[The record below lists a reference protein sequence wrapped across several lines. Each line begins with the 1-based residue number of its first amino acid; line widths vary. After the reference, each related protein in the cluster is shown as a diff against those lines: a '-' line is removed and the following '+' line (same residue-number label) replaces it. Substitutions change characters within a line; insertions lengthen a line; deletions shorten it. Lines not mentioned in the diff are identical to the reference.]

1 MNKKSLLKTALVSA
15 TILSGA
21 GLFANATQA
30 QAATPAVHAEQVRG
44 VLQVVDHENKGE
56 VHLYDREGHVMKQTV
71 KNGKKYKVW
80 EKAYINDELMYRIG
94 TDKQWIPAKYT
105 DWKDAKLGQ
114 NVAVASKA
122 NNAAYNR
129 ENYVG
134 VATINYQ
141 GSGNVRLVNSQGN
154 YTSQYLP
161 KNSTWKVWEKADI
174 NHEPM
179 YRVGNQSQWV
189 PAKYVSVSQTNTK
202 NLQNNEVHHAS
213 VVGNTANKSS
223 DTIRHAST
231 SRPVNNSTHTN
242 KELHQGNVTGNKSSN
257 STNNTAHNTTPVK
270 PVTPAKPVTPSKP
283 VTPTKPVDT
292 KPVIPAKPVTPS
304 KPVTPTKPAQPAK
317 PVTPS
322 KPVTPAK
329 PVNTKPAQPVTPTK
343 PVGPAT
349 PAKPVEPTTP
359 SKPITPTTPAKPT
372 EPSKPV
378 QPAQPTKPA
387 ESTKPATP
395 NKPVQPAKPVTP
407 TQPAK
412 PVQPATPTDNNQGQR
427 LTNSQYEQIF
437 WDNYMAPAGY
447 QKGNITIPDSQVKT
461 GDIPDGTLDATDWN
475 CYAAHMNL
483 YNGNYVNT
491 SSSKSEFLQDAS
503 KLGNKYNWNNMADS
517 NNTKYTKASIRVT
530 QPATNNVQI
539 DAVWYN

>member
-44 VLQVVDHENKGE
+44 VLQVVDHENHGE
-56 VHLYDREGHVMKQTV
+56 VHLYDRDGHVMKQTV

-122 NNAAYNR
+122 TNTAYNR

-134 VATINYQ
+134 TATINYQ

-154 YTSQYLP
+154 HTSQYLP

-189 PAKYVSVSQTNTK
+189 PAEYVSVSQTGAK
-202 NLQNNEVHHAS
+202 SLQNTEVHHVS
-213 VVGNTANKSS
+213 VLGNNTSKPANDTA
-223 DTIRHAST
+223 HEST
-231 SRPVNNSTHTN
+231 QRPVNNSTHTSAG
-242 KELHQGNVTGNKSSN
+242 LSQGNVTENKSSN
-257 STNNTAHNTTPVK
+257 STNNTAPVK
-270 PVTPAKPVTPSKP
+270 SVTPAKPATPN
-283 VTPTKPVDT
+283 
-292 KPVIPAKPVTPS
+292 
-304 KPVTPTKPAQPAK
+304 KPAQPAK

-322 KPVTPAK
+322 KPITP
-329 PVNTKPAQPVTPTK
+329 TKPADTKPVQPVTPSKPVIPSKPVTPTK
-343 PVGPAT
+343 PVEPVT
-349 PAKPVEPTTP
+349 PTKPVEPSKPTTP
-359 SKPITPTTPAKPT
+359 SKPAQPTTPSKPVTPTTPTTPVKPT

-378 QPAQPTKPA
+378 QPTQPTKPA
-387 ESTKPATP
+387 
-395 NKPVQPAKPVTP
+395 QPT
-407 TQPAK
+407 TS
-412 PVQPATPTDNNQGQR
+412 TDNNKQA
-427 LTNSQYEQIF
+427 LTTNQMEQIF
-437 WDNYMAPAGY
+437 WNRYMAPAGY
-447 QKGNITIPDSQVKT
+447 QKGNIPITNDIMKNGSASD
-461 GDIPDGTLDATDWN
+461 DIPWSVGDVHTAYMTLHN
-475 CYAAHMNL
+475 YH
-483 YNGNYVNT
+483 YVNT
-491 SSSKSEFLQDAS
+491 DASKNEFLQDTKETADQY
-503 KLGNKYNWNNMADS
+503 GWNNMTSDGQ
-517 NNTKYTKASIRVT
+517 KYQKASIRVT
-530 QPATNNVQI
+530 QSSPDDI
-539 DAVWYN
+539 RMDALWYN

>member
-1 MNKKSLLKTALVSA
+1 MNKKSLMKTALISA

-21 GLFANATQA
+21 GLFANSAQA

-44 VLQVVDHENKGE
+44 VLQVVDHENQGE
-56 VHLYDREGHVMKQTV
+56 VHLYDRDGHVMKQTV

-122 NNAAYNR
+122 TNSAYNR

-134 VATINYQ
+134 TATINYQ
-141 GSGNVRLVNSQGN
+141 GAGNVRLVNSQGD

-189 PAKYVSVSQTNTK
+189 PAKYVSVNQNNTK
-202 NLQNNEVHHAS
+202 SSQSNEVHHVS
-213 VVGNTANKSS
+213 VVGNTANKPS

-231 SRPVNNSTHTN
+231 TRPVNNSTHTSAG
-242 KELHQGNVTGNKSSN
+242 LPQGNTNENKSSN
-257 STNNTAHNTTPVK
+257 TTTV
-270 PVTPAKPVTPSKP
+270 
-283 VTPTKPVDT
+283 
-292 KPVIPAKPVTPS
+292 
-304 KPVTPTKPAQPAK
+304 KPVTPTKPAE
-317 PVTPS
+317 T

-329 PVNTKPAQPVTPTK
+329 PVNTKPAQSVTPTK
-343 PVGPAT
+343 PIEPATPAT

-359 SKPITPTTPAKPT
+359 SKPVTPATPTTPVKPV

-378 QPAQPTKPA
+378 QPVQPTKPV
-387 ESTKPATP
+387 EPTKPATP

-412 PVQPATPTDNNQGQR
+412 PVQPANPTDNSKQA
-427 LTNSQYEQIF
+427 LTTSQMEQIF
-437 WDNYMAPAGY
+437 WDRYMAPAGY
-447 QKGNITIPDSQVKT
+447 QKGNIPITNDIMKNGSASD
-461 GDIPDGTLDATDWN
+461 DIPWSVGDAHTAYMTLHN
-475 CYAAHMNL
+475 YH
-483 YNGNYVNT
+483 YVNT
-491 SSSKSEFLQDAS
+491 NASKNEFLQDTKETADQYGWNDMTNS
-503 KLGNKYNWNNMADS
+503 DGQKYQ
-517 NNTKYTKASIRVT
+517 KASIRVT
-530 QPATNNVQI
+530 QSSPNDI
-539 DAVWYN
+539 RMDALWYN

>member
-21 GLFANATQA
+21 GLFANTTQA

-44 VLQVVDHENKGE
+44 VLKVVDHENHGE

-94 TDKQWIPAKYT
+94 TDKQWIPAKYI

-122 NNAAYNR
+122 TNAAYNR

-174 NHEPM
+174 NHESM

-189 PAKYVSVSQTNTK
+189 PAKYLSVSQTNTK
-202 NLQNNEVHHAS
+202 SSQNNEVHHVS
-213 VVGNTANKSS
+213 VLGNNTNKSS
-223 DTIRHAST
+223 DTIHNESAQK
-231 SRPVNNSTHTN
+231 PVNNSAHTS
-242 KELHQGNVTGNKSSN
+242 KGVLQGNVNGGTNGN
-257 STNNTAHNTTPVK
+257 STGNTAHSVVPAK
-270 PVTPAKPVTPSKP
+270 PVTPTAPTKPAETKPAKPVTPSKP
-283 VTPTKPVDT
+283 VTPTKPIDT
-292 KPVIPAKPVTPS
+292 KPVEPATPTKPVTPS
-304 KPVTPTKPAQPAK
+304 KPVDTKPAEPTTPTKPVEPSK
-317 PVTPS
+317 PTNPNKPVEPVTPS
-322 KPVTPAK
+322 KPA
-329 PVNTKPAQPVTPTK
+329 TPT
-343 PVGPAT
+343 
-349 PAKPVEPTTP
+349 
-359 SKPITPTTPAKPT
+359 TPTTPAKPT

-378 QPAQPTKPA
+378 QPTQPTKP
-387 ESTKPATP
+387 
-395 NKPVQPAKPVTP
+395 VQPT
-407 TQPAK
+407 
-412 PVQPATPTDNNQGQR
+412 TPTDNNQGQR

-437 WDNYMAPAGY
+437 WDNYMAPAGW
-447 QKGNITIPDSQVKT
+447 QKGNIPVTNDIMKNGAASD
-461 GDIPDGTLDATDWN
+461 DIPWSLGRVDTA
-475 CYAAHMNL
+475 YMQL

-491 SSSKSEFLQDAS
+491 PQSKAEFVQDAT
-503 KLGNKYNWNNMADS
+503 KLGNEYSWNDTS
-517 NNTKYTKASIRVT
+517 EYHKASIRAT
-530 QPATNNVQI
+530 QPDNNSVRI
-539 DAVWYN
+539 DVLRYN

>member
-1 MNKKSLLKTALVSA
+1 MNKKSLMKTALVSA

-21 GLFANATQA
+21 GLFANSAQA

-44 VLQVVDHENKGE
+44 VLKVVDHENQGE

-122 NNAAYNR
+122 TNSAYNR

-134 VATINYQ
+134 TATINYQ
-141 GSGNVRLVNSQGN
+141 GAGNVRLVNSQGN

-189 PAKYVSVSQTNTK
+189 PAKYVSVSQTNAK
-202 NLQNNEVHHAS
+202 SSQPNEVHHAS

-223 DTIRHAST
+223 DTIHHAST
-231 SRPVNNSTHTN
+231 SRPVNN
-242 KELHQGNVTGNKSSN
+242 
-257 STNNTAHNTTPVK
+257 AHNTTPAKPVNPSK
-270 PVTPAKPVTPSKP
+270 PVTPSKSVTPTKPAETKPAQPVTPSKP
-283 VTPTKPVDT
+283 VTPTKPT
-292 KPVIPAKPVTPS
+292 
-304 KPVTPTKPAQPAK
+304 
-317 PVTPS
+317 
-322 KPVTPAK
+322 
-329 PVNTKPAQPVTPTK
+329 
-343 PVGPAT
+343 
-349 PAKPVEPTTP
+349 
-359 SKPITPTTPAKPT
+359 
-372 EPSKPV
+372 
-378 QPAQPTKPA
+378 
-387 ESTKPATP
+387 
-395 NKPVQPAKPVTP
+395 
-407 TQPAK
+407 
-412 PVQPATPTDNNQGQR
+412 TPTDNNQGQR

-461 GDIPDGTLDATDWN
+461 GDIPDSTLDATDWN

-503 KLGNKYNWNNMADS
+503 KLGNNYNWNNMTDS
-517 NNTKYTKASIRVT
+517 NSTKYTKASIRVT

>member
-44 VLQVVDHENKGE
+44 VLKVVDHENKGE

-80 EKAYINDELMYRIG
+80 EKAYINNELMYRIG

-122 NNAAYNR
+122 TNAAYNR

-141 GSGNVRLVNSQGN
+141 GSGNVRLVNSRGN

-161 KNSTWKVWEKADI
+161 KNSNWKVWEKADI
-174 NHEPM
+174 NHESM

-202 NLQNNEVHHAS
+202 SSQNNEVHHVS
-213 VVGNTANKSS
+213 VLGNNTSKPTN
-223 DTIRHAST
+223 DTTHEST
-231 SRPVNNSTHTN
+231 QRPVNNSTHTSAG
-242 KELHQGNVTGNKSSN
+242 LSQGNVTENKSSN
-257 STNNTAHNTTPVK
+257 STNNTAPVK
-270 PVTPAKPVTPSKP
+270 PVTPA
-283 VTPTKPVDT
+283 
-292 KPVIPAKPVTPS
+292 
-304 KPVTPTKPAQPAK
+304 KPAQPAK

-322 KPVTPAK
+322 KPITPSK
-329 PVNTKPAQPVTPTK
+329 PVEPVTPTK
-343 PVGPAT
+343 PVEPS
-349 PAKPVEPTTP
+349 KPTTP
-359 SKPITPTTPAKPT
+359 SKPAQPTTPNKPVTPTTPTTPAKPT

-378 QPAQPTKPA
+378 QPTQPTKPI
-387 ESTKPATP
+387 
-395 NKPVQPAKPVTP
+395 QPT
-407 TQPAK
+407 
-412 PVQPATPTDNNQGQR
+412 TPTDNSKQV
-427 LTNSQYEQIF
+427 LTTSQMDQVF
-437 WDNYMAPAGY
+437 WNGYMAPNGY
-447 QKGNITIPDSQVKT
+447 QRGTMTREEYDNYT
-461 GDIPDGTLDATDWN
+461 GSSTSSYMTLHN
-475 CYAAHMNL
+475 YH
-483 YNGNYVNT
+483 YVNT
-491 SSSKSEFLQDAS
+491 DASKKEFLQDTKETADQYEWNDRHDAD
-503 KLGNKYNWNNMADS
+503 GNKFQ
-517 NNTKYTKASIRVT
+517 KASLQVT
-530 QPATNNVQI
+530 QTSPDDIRI
-539 DAVWYN
+539 DAIWYN

>member
-44 VLQVVDHENKGE
+44 VLKVVDHENKGE

-122 NNAAYNR
+122 TNAAYNR

-141 GSGNVRLVNSQGN
+141 GSGNVRLVNSRGN

-161 KNSTWKVWEKADI
+161 KNSNWKVWEKADI

-202 NLQNNEVHHAS
+202 SSQNNEVHHVS
-213 VVGNTANKSS
+213 VLGNNTSKSTN
-223 DTIRHAST
+223 DTTHEST
-231 SRPVNNSTHTN
+231 QRPVNNSTHTSAG
-242 KELHQGNVTGNKSSN
+242 LSQGNANENKSG
-257 STNNTAHNTTPVK
+257 NTTI
-270 PVTPAKPVTPSKP
+270 A
-283 VTPTKPVDT
+283 
-292 KPVIPAKPVTPS
+292 

-343 PVGPAT
+343 PVEPAT

-359 SKPITPTTPAKPT
+359 SKPVTPTTPTTPAKPT
-372 EPSKPV
+372 EPNKPV

-387 ESTKPATP
+387 EPTKPATP

-412 PVQPATPTDNNQGQR
+412 PVQPATPTDNSKQALTTNQM
-427 LTNSQYEQIF
+427 EQIF
-437 WDNYMAPAGY
+437 WDKYMAPAGY
-447 QKGNITIPDSQVKT
+447 QKGNIPITNDIMKNGSASD
-461 GDIPDGTLDATDWN
+461 DIPWSVGDAHTAYMTLHN
-475 CYAAHMNL
+475 YH
-483 YNGNYVNT
+483 YVNT
-491 SSSKSEFLQDAS
+491 NASKNEFLQDTKETADQYGWNDMTNS
-503 KLGNKYNWNNMADS
+503 DGQKYQ
-517 NNTKYTKASIRVT
+517 KASIRVT
-530 QPATNNVQI
+530 QSSPNDI
-539 DAVWYN
+539 RMDALWYN

>member
-1 MNKKSLLKTALVSA
+1 MNKKSLMKTALVSA

-21 GLFANATQA
+21 GLFANSAQA

-44 VLQVVDHENKGE
+44 VLKVVDHENQGE

-114 NVAVASKA
+114 NVAVASKVT
-122 NNAAYNR
+122 NSAYNR

-134 VATINYQ
+134 TATINYQ
-141 GSGNVRLVNSQGN
+141 GAGNVRLVNSQGN

-202 NLQNNEVHHAS
+202 SSQNNDVHHVS
-213 VVGNTANKSS
+213 VLGSNTNKSS
-223 DTIRHAST
+223 DTVHNESAQ
-231 SRPVNNSTHTN
+231 RPVNNSAHTS
-242 KELHQGNVTGNKSSN
+242 KGVLQGNVNGSTNGN
-257 STNNTAHNTTPVK
+257 STSNTAHNTVPTK
-270 PVTPAKPVTPSKP
+270 PVTP

-292 KPVIPAKPVTPS
+292 KPVEPTTPTKPVEPSKPTTPS
-304 KPVTPTKPAQPAK
+304 KPAE
-317 PVTPS
+317 
-322 KPVTPAK
+322 PVTPAK
-329 PVNTKPAQPVTPTK
+329 PVEPS
-343 PVGPAT
+343 
-349 PAKPVEPTTP
+349 KPVEPTTP
-359 SKPITPTTPAKPT
+359 TKPVAPTTPTTPAKPT

-378 QPAQPTKPA
+378 QPTQPTKP
-387 ESTKPATP
+387 
-395 NKPVQPAKPVTP
+395 VQPT
-407 TQPAK
+407 
-412 PVQPATPTDNNQGQR
+412 TPTDNNQGQR

-437 WDNYMAPAGY
+437 WDNYMTPAGW
-447 QKGNITIPDSQVKT
+447 QKGNIPITNDIMKNGAASD
-461 GDIPDGTLDATDWN
+461 DIPWSLGRVDTA
-475 CYAAHMNL
+475 YMQL

-491 SSSKSEFLQDAS
+491 PQSKAEFVQDAT
-503 KLGNKYNWNNMADS
+503 KLGNEYSWNDTS
-517 NNTKYTKASIRVT
+517 EYHKASIRAT
-530 QPATNNVQI
+530 QPDNNSVRI
-539 DAVWYN
+539 DVLRYN

>member
-15 TILSGA
+15 AILSGA
-21 GLFANATQA
+21 GLFANTTQA
-30 QAATPAVHAEQVRG
+30 QAATPATHAEQVRG
-44 VLQVVDHENKGE
+44 VLKVVDHENQGE
-56 VHLYDREGHVMKQTV
+56 VHLFDRDGHVMKQTV

-122 NNAAYNR
+122 TNAAYNR

-141 GSGNVRLVNSQGN
+141 GSGNVRLVNSRGN

-161 KNSTWKVWEKADI
+161 KNSNWKVWEKADI

-202 NLQNNEVHHAS
+202 SSQNNDVHHVS
-213 VVGNTANKSS
+213 VLGSNTNKSS
-223 DTIRHAST
+223 DTVHNESAQ
-231 SRPVNNSTHTN
+231 RPVNNSAHTS
-242 KELHQGNVTGNKSSN
+242 KGVLQGNVNGSTNGN
-257 STNNTAHNTTPVK
+257 STSNTAHNTVPTK
-270 PVTPAKPVTPSKP
+270 PVTP

-292 KPVIPAKPVTPS
+292 KPAE
-304 KPVTPTKPAQPAK
+304 PT
-317 PVTPS
+317 
-322 KPVTPAK
+322 
-329 PVNTKPAQPVTPTK
+329 TPTK
-343 PVGPAT
+343 PVEPSKPTT
-349 PAKPVEPTTP
+349 PVKPVEPTTP
-359 SKPITPTTPAKPT
+359 SKPVTPTTPTTPAKPT

-378 QPAQPTKPA
+378 QPTQPTKP
-387 ESTKPATP
+387 
-395 NKPVQPAKPVTP
+395 VQPT
-407 TQPAK
+407 
-412 PVQPATPTDNNQGQR
+412 TPTDNNQGQR

-437 WDNYMAPAGY
+437 WDNYMEPAGW
-447 QKGNITIPDSQVKT
+447 QK
-461 GDIPDGTLDATDWN
+461 GDIPITDYQVENGVPDYDTLDKAGKCDGA
-475 CYAAHMNL
+475 YMQL

-491 SSSKSEFLQDAS
+491 PQSKAEFVQDAT
-503 KLGNKYNWNNMADS
+503 KLGNEYSWNDTS
-517 NNTKYTKASIRVT
+517 EYHKASIRAT
-530 QPATNNVQI
+530 QPDNNSVRI
-539 DAVWYN
+539 DVLRYN

>member
-1 MNKKSLLKTALVSA
+1 MNKRSLMKTALISA

-21 GLFANATQA
+21 GLFANSAQA

-44 VLQVVDHENKGE
+44 VLKVVDHENQGE
-56 VHLYDREGHVMKQTV
+56 VHLYDRDGHVMKQTV

-122 NNAAYNR
+122 TNSAYNR

-134 VATINYQ
+134 TATINYQ
-141 GSGNVRLVNSQGN
+141 GAGNVRLVNSQGN

-189 PAKYVSVSQTNTK
+189 PAKYVSVSQPNTK

-223 DTIRHAST
+223 DTIRHASAL
-231 SRPVNNSTHTN
+231 RPVNN
-242 KELHQGNVTGNKSSN
+242 
-257 STNNTAHNTTPVK
+257 AHNT
-270 PVTPAKPVTPSKP
+270 TPAKPVTPSKP
-283 VTPTKPVDT
+283 VTPTKPAET
-292 KPVIPAKPVTPS
+292 KPAQPVTPS
-304 KPVTPTKPAQPAK
+304 KPVTP
-317 PVTPS
+317 
-322 KPVTPAK
+322 
-329 PVNTKPAQPVTPTK
+329 
-343 PVGPAT
+343 
-349 PAKPVEPTTP
+349 
-359 SKPITPTTPAKPT
+359 
-372 EPSKPV
+372 
-378 QPAQPTKPA
+378 
-387 ESTKPATP
+387 TKPATP

-407 TQPAK
+407 SKPVTPAK
-412 PVQPATPTDNNQGQR
+412 PATSTDNNQDQR
-427 LTNSQYEQIF
+427 LTNNQYEQIF
-437 WDNYMAPAGY
+437 WDKYMAPAGY

-461 GDIPDGTLDATDWN
+461 GDIPDSTLDATNWD

-491 SSSKSEFLQDAS
+491 PSSKSEFLQDAS
-503 KLGNKYNWNNMADS
+503 KLGNNYSWNNMTDS

>member
-21 GLFANATQA
+21 GLFANSAQA

-44 VLQVVDHENKGE
+44 VLQVVDHENQGE
-56 VHLYDREGHVMKQTV
+56 VHLYDRDGYVMKQTV

-122 NNAAYNR
+122 TNAAYNR

-134 VATINYQ
+134 TATIKYQ
-141 GSGNVRLVNSQGN
+141 GAGNVRLVNSQGN

-189 PAKYVSVSQTNTK
+189 PAKYVSVSQTSTK
-202 NLQNNEVHHAS
+202 SSQPNEVHHAS
-213 VVGNTANKSS
+213 VVGNTTNKSS

-231 SRPVNNSTHTN
+231 TRPVNNSTHTSAG
-242 KELHQGNVTGNKSSN
+242 LPQGNTNENKSSN
-257 STNNTAHNTTPVK
+257 TTTV
-270 PVTPAKPVTPSKP
+270 
-283 VTPTKPVDT
+283 
-292 KPVIPAKPVTPS
+292 
-304 KPVTPTKPAQPAK
+304 KPVTPTKPAETK

-329 PVNTKPAQPVTPTK
+329 PVNTKPAEPTTPTK
-343 PVGPAT
+343 PVEPSKPAT
-349 PAKPVEPTTP
+349 SAKPVEPTTP
-359 SKPITPTTPAKPT
+359 SKPVTPTAPTTPAKPV

-378 QPAQPTKPA
+378 QPAQPTKPV
-387 ESTKPATP
+387 EPTKPATP
-395 NKPVQPAKPVTP
+395 NKPAQPAKPVTP

-412 PVQPATPTDNNQGQR
+412 PVQPANPTDSNQGQR

-437 WDNYMAPAGY
+437 WDNYMAPAGW
-447 QKGNITIPDSQVKT
+447 QKGNVPITNDIMKNGAASD
-461 GDIPDGTLDATDWN
+461 DIPWSLGHVDTA
-475 CYAAHMNL
+475 YMQL

-491 SSSKSEFLQDAS
+491 PQSKAEFVQDAS
-503 KLGNKYNWNNMADS
+503 KLGNEYSWNDTS
-517 NNTKYTKASIRVT
+517 EYHKATIRAT
-530 QPATNNVQI
+530 QPDNNSVRI
-539 DAVWYN
+539 DVLRYN

>member
-1 MNKKSLLKTALVSA
+1 MNKKSLMKTALVSA
-15 TILSGA
+15 AVLSGA
-21 GLFANATQA
+21 GLFANSAQV
-30 QAATPAVHAEQVRG
+30 QAATPATHAEQVRG
-44 VLQVVDHENKGE
+44 VLQVVDHENQGE
-56 VHLYDREGHVMKQTV
+56 VHLYDRDGHVMKQTV

-122 NNAAYNR
+122 TNAAYNR

-189 PAKYVSVSQTNTK
+189 PAKYVSVSSNNTQS
-202 NLQNNEVHHAS
+202 LQNTDVHHVS
-213 VVGNTANKSS
+213 VLGNNINKSS
-223 DTIRHAST
+223 DNIHNESAQ
-231 SRPVNNSTHTN
+231 RPVNNSAHTN
-242 KELHQGNVTGNKSSN
+242 KGVLQGNVNGSAKGN
-257 STNNTAHNTTPVK
+257 STSNTTHNT
-270 PVTPAKPVTPSKP
+270 VT
-283 VTPTKPVDT
+283 
-292 KPVIPAKPVTPS
+292 AKPVTPS
-304 KPVTPTKPAQPAK
+304 KPVTPTKPAETKPAK

-322 KPVTPAK
+322 KPVDTK
-329 PVNTKPAQPVTPTK
+329 PVEPTAPTKPVEPSKPTTPSKPVEPVTPTK
-343 PVGPAT
+343 PVEPS
-349 PAKPVEPTTP
+349 KPTTP
-359 SKPITPTTPAKPT
+359 SKPAEPVTPSKPVTPTTPTTPAKPT

-378 QPAQPTKPA
+378 QPTQPTKP
-387 ESTKPATP
+387 
-395 NKPVQPAKPVTP
+395 VQPTTP
-407 TQPAK
+407 A
-412 PVQPATPTDNNQGQR
+412 DNNQGQR

-461 GDIPDGTLDATDWN
+461 GDIPDSTLDATDWN

-503 KLGNKYNWNNMADS
+503 KLGNKYNWNNMTDS

>member
-1 MNKKSLLKTALVSA
+1 MNKKSLFKTALVSA

-21 GLFANATQA
+21 GLFANSAQA
-30 QAATPAVHAEQVRG
+30 QAATSATHAEQVRG
-44 VLQVVDHENKGE
+44 VLQVVDHENQGE
-56 VHLYDREGHVMKQTV
+56 VHLYDRDGHVMKQTV

-122 NNAAYNR
+122 TNSAYNR

-134 VATINYQ
+134 TATINYQ
-141 GSGNVRLVNSQGN
+141 GAGNVRLVNSQGN

-189 PAKYVSVSQTNTK
+189 PAKYVSVSQTNAK
-202 NLQNNEVHHAS
+202 SLQNNEVHHAS
-213 VVGNTANKSS
+213 VVGNTTNKSS

-231 SRPVNNSTHTN
+231 SRPVNNSTHTSAG
-242 KELHQGNVTGNKSSN
+242 LPQGNTTGNKSG
-257 STNNTAHNTTPVK
+257 NTT
-270 PVTPAKPVTPSKP
+270 TA
-283 VTPTKPVDT
+283 
-292 KPVIPAKPVTPS
+292 
-304 KPVTPTKPAQPAK
+304 KPVTPTKPAETK

-329 PVNTKPAQPVTPTK
+329 PVNTKPAQPVTLTK
-343 PVGPAT
+343 PVEPAKPAT

-359 SKPITPTTPAKPT
+359 SKPITPTTPTTPAKPT

-378 QPAQPTKPA
+378 QPVQPTKPA
-387 ESTKPATP
+387 EPTKPATP
-395 NKPVQPAKPVTP
+395 DKPVQPAKPVQP
-407 TQPAK
+407 T
-412 PVQPATPTDNNQGQR
+412 TPTDNSKQALTTNQM
-427 LTNSQYEQIF
+427 EQIF
-437 WDNYMAPAGY
+437 WDRYMAPNGY
-447 QKGNITIPDSQVKT
+447 QKGNIPVSDYQVKT
-461 GDIPDGTLDATDWN
+461 GDCDDSVNNETNWDNHTAYMTLHN
-475 CYAAHMNL
+475 YH
-483 YNGNYVNT
+483 YVNT
-491 SSSKSEFLQDAS
+491 DESKQEFLNDTTKIANNYS
-503 KLGNKYNWNNMADS
+503 WNNMEPG
-517 NNTKYTKASIRVT
+517 NKHQKASIRVT
-530 QPATNNVQI
+530 QSSPNDI
-539 DAVWYN
+539 RMDALWYN

>member
-1 MNKKSLLKTALVSA
+1 MNKKSLFKTALVSA

-21 GLFANATQA
+21 GLFANSAQA
-30 QAATPAVHAEQVRG
+30 QAATSATHAEQVRG
-44 VLQVVDHENKGE
+44 VLQVVDHENQGE
-56 VHLYDREGHVMKQTV
+56 VHLYDRDGHVMKQTV

-122 NNAAYNR
+122 TNAAYNR

-134 VATINYQ
+134 TATINYQ
-141 GSGNVRLVNSQGN
+141 GAGNVRLVNSQGN

-189 PAKYVSVSQTNTK
+189 PAKYVSVSQTNAK
-202 NLQNNEVHHAS
+202 SLQNNEVHHAS

-223 DTIRHAST
+223 DTIRNAST
-231 SRPVNNSTHTN
+231 SRPVNSSTHTRAG
-242 KELHQGNVTGNKSSN
+242 LPQGNATGNKSSN
-257 STNNTAHNTTPVK
+257 STNNAAHNTTAVKPATPAK
-270 PVTPAKPVTPSKP
+270 PVTPFKPVTPAKPVDTKPAESAKPVTPSKP
-283 VTPTKPVDT
+283 VTPTKPVET
-292 KPVIPAKPVTPS
+292 KPAQPVTPS
-304 KPVTPTKPAQPAK
+304 KPVTP
-317 PVTPS
+317 
-322 KPVTPAK
+322 
-329 PVNTKPAQPVTPTK
+329 
-343 PVGPAT
+343 
-349 PAKPVEPTTP
+349 
-359 SKPITPTTPAKPT
+359 
-372 EPSKPV
+372 
-378 QPAQPTKPA
+378 
-387 ESTKPATP
+387 TKPATP

-407 TQPAK
+407 SKPVTPAK
-412 PVQPATPTDNNQGQR
+412 PATSTDNNQDQR
-427 LTNSQYEQIF
+427 LTNNQYEQIF
-437 WDNYMAPAGY
+437 WDKYMAPAGY

-461 GDIPDGTLDATDWN
+461 GDIPDSTLDATNWD

-491 SSSKSEFLQDAS
+491 PSSKSEFLQDAS
-503 KLGNKYNWNNMADS
+503 KVGNNYSWNNMTDS

>member
-1 MNKKSLLKTALVSA
+1 MNKKSLMKTALVSA

-21 GLFANATQA
+21 GLFANSAQA
-30 QAATPAVHAEQVRG
+30 QAATPATRAEQVRG
-44 VLQVVDHENKGE
+44 VLQVVDHENQGE
-56 VHLYDREGHVMKQTV
+56 VHLFDRDGHVMKQTV

-122 NNAAYNR
+122 TNAAYNR

-189 PAKYVSVSQTNTK
+189 PAKYVSVSSHNNK
-202 NLQNNEVHHAS
+202 SLQNNEVHHVS
-213 VVGNTANKSS
+213 VLGNNINKSS
-223 DTIRHAST
+223 DTIHNESAQ
-231 SRPVNNSTHTN
+231 RPV
-242 KELHQGNVTGNKSSN
+242 
-257 STNNTAHNTTPVK
+257 TT
-270 PVTPAKPVTPSKP
+270 
-283 VTPTKPVDT
+283 
-292 KPVIPAKPVTPS
+292 KPVTPS
-304 KPVTPTKPAQPAK
+304 KPVTPTKPAETKPAK
-317 PVTPS
+317 SVTPSKPVTPTKPAETKPAKPVIPSKPVTPSKPADTKPVEPTTPTKPVEPSKPTTSSKPAEPVTPS
-322 KPVTPAK
+322 KPVTP
-329 PVNTKPAQPVTPTK
+329 T
-343 PVGPAT
+343 
-349 PAKPVEPTTP
+349 
-359 SKPITPTTPAKPT
+359 TPTTPAKPT
-372 EPSKPV
+372 EPTEPSKPV
-378 QPAQPTKPA
+378 QPTQPTKP
-387 ESTKPATP
+387 
-395 NKPVQPAKPVTP
+395 VQPT
-407 TQPAK
+407 
-412 PVQPATPTDNNQGQR
+412 TPTDNNQGQR

-461 GDIPDGTLDATDWN
+461 GDIPDSTLDATDWN

-503 KLGNKYNWNNMADS
+503 KLGNEYNWNNMTDS

-530 QPATNNVQI
+530 QPANNNVQI

>member
-15 TILSGA
+15 AILSGA
-21 GLFANATQA
+21 GLFANSAQA

-44 VLQVVDHENKGE
+44 VLQVVDHENQGE

-122 NNAAYNR
+122 TNSAYNR

-134 VATINYQ
+134 TATINYQ
-141 GSGNVRLVNSQGN
+141 GAGNVRLVNSQGN

-189 PAKYVSVSQTNTK
+189 RAKYVSVSQNNTK
-202 NLQNNEVHHAS
+202 SSQNNEVHHAS

-223 DTIRHAST
+223 DTIHNESAQ
-231 SRPVNNSTHTN
+231 RPVNNSAHTS
-242 KELHQGNVTGNKSSN
+242 KGVLQGNVNGSANGN
-257 STNNTAHNTTPVK
+257 STGNTTPNTV
-270 PVTPAKPVTPSKP
+270 
-283 VTPTKPVDT
+283 PTKPVT
-292 KPVIPAKPVTPS
+292 
-304 KPVTPTKPAQPAK
+304 PVTPTKPAETKPAK

-343 PVGPAT
+343 PVKPSKPTT
-349 PAKPVEPTTP
+349 PTKPVEPTTP
-359 SKPITPTTPAKPT
+359 SKPVTPTTPTTPAKPT

-378 QPAQPTKPA
+378 QPTQPTKPV
-387 ESTKPATP
+387 EPTKPATP
-395 NKPVQPAKPVTP
+395 NKPA
-407 TQPAK
+407 QPAK
-412 PVQPATPTDNNQGQR
+412 PVQPTTPTDNSKQA
-427 LTNSQYEQIF
+427 LTTSQMEQIF
-437 WDNYMAPAGY
+437 WDRYMAPNGY
-447 QKGNITIPDSQVKT
+447 QKGNIPVSDYQVKN
-461 GDIPDGTLDATDWN
+461 GEPDDSTLESINYQGQWSYMTLHN
-475 CYAAHMNL
+475 YH
-483 YNGNYVNT
+483 YVNT
-491 SSSKSEFLQDAS
+491 ETSKNEFLQDTKETANQYEWNNVRDGD
-503 KLGNKYNWNNMADS
+503 GNKFQ
-517 NNTKYTKASIRVT
+517 KASIRVT
-530 QPATNNVQI
+530 QSSPDDI
-539 DAVWYN
+539 RMDALWYN

>member
-21 GLFANATQA
+21 GLFANTTQA

-44 VLQVVDHENKGE
+44 VLKVVDHENHGK

-122 NNAAYNR
+122 TNAAYNR

-174 NHEPM
+174 NHESM

-202 NLQNNEVHHAS
+202 SSQNNEVHHVS
-213 VVGNTANKSS
+213 VLGNNTNKSS
-223 DTIRHAST
+223 DTIHNESAQ
-231 SRPVNNSTHTN
+231 RPVNNSAHTS
-242 KELHQGNVTGNKSSN
+242 KGVLQGNVNGGTNGN
-257 STNNTAHNTTPVK
+257 STGNTAHSVVPAK
-270 PVTPAKPVTPSKP
+270 PVTPTAPTKPAETKPAKPVTPSKP
-283 VTPTKPVDT
+283 VTPTKPIDTKPVESATPTKPVTPSKPVDT
-292 KPVIPAKPVTPS
+292 KPAEPTTPTKPVEPSKPTNPNKPVEPVTPS
-304 KPVTPTKPAQPAK
+304 KPVTPT
-317 PVTPS
+317 
-322 KPVTPAK
+322 
-329 PVNTKPAQPVTPTK
+329 
-343 PVGPAT
+343 
-349 PAKPVEPTTP
+349 
-359 SKPITPTTPAKPT
+359 TPTTPAKPT

-378 QPAQPTKPA
+378 QPTQPTKP
-387 ESTKPATP
+387 
-395 NKPVQPAKPVTP
+395 VQPT
-407 TQPAK
+407 
-412 PVQPATPTDNNQGQR
+412 TPTDNNQGQR

-437 WDNYMAPAGY
+437 WDNYMAPAGW
-447 QKGNITIPDSQVKT
+447 QKGNIPVTNDIMKNGAASD
-461 GDIPDGTLDATDWN
+461 DIPWSLGRVDTA
-475 CYAAHMNL
+475 YMQL

-491 SSSKSEFLQDAS
+491 PQSKAEFVQDAT
-503 KLGNKYNWNNMADS
+503 KLGNEYSWNDTS
-517 NNTKYTKASIRVT
+517 EYHKASIRAT
-530 QPATNNVQI
+530 QPDNNSVRI
-539 DAVWYN
+539 DVLRYN

>member
-1 MNKKSLLKTALVSA
+1 MKTALISA

-21 GLFANATQA
+21 GLFANSAQA
-30 QAATPAVHAEQVRG
+30 QAATPATHAEQVRG
-44 VLQVVDHENKGE
+44 VLKVVDHENQGE
-56 VHLYDREGHVMKQTV
+56 VHLYDRDGHVMKQTV

-122 NNAAYNR
+122 TNSAYNR

-134 VATINYQ
+134 TATINYQ
-141 GSGNVRLVNSQGN
+141 GAGNVRLVNSQGD

-189 PAKYVSVSQTNTK
+189 PAKYVSVSQTNAK
-202 NLQNNEVHHAS
+202 SSQPNEVHHAS
-213 VVGNTANKSS
+213 VVGNTTNKSS

-231 SRPVNNSTHTN
+231 TRPVNNSTHTSAG
-242 KELHQGNVTGNKSSN
+242 LHQGNVTENKSSN
-257 STNNTAHNTTPVK
+257 TTTVKPVIPTKPAQPAKPVTSSK

-292 KPVIPAKPVTPS
+292 KPVIPAKPVTS
-304 KPVTPTKPAQPAK
+304 
-317 PVTPS
+317 S

-329 PVNTKPAQPVTPTK
+329 PVNTKPSQPITPTK
-343 PVGPAT
+343 PVEPSKPTT

-359 SKPITPTTPAKPT
+359 SKPITPTTPTTPVKPT

-378 QPAQPTKPA
+378 QPTQPTKPA
-387 ESTKPATP
+387 EPTKPATP
-395 NKPVQPAKPVTP
+395 NKPA
-407 TQPAK
+407 QPAK

-461 GDIPDGTLDATDWN
+461 GDIPDSTLDATDWN

-503 KLGNKYNWNNMADS
+503 KLGNEYNWNNMTDS

>member
-44 VLQVVDHENKGE
+44 VLKVVDHENKGE

-122 NNAAYNR
+122 TNAAYNR

-141 GSGNVRLVNSQGN
+141 GSGNVRLVNSRGN

-161 KNSTWKVWEKADI
+161 KNSNWKVWEKADI

-202 NLQNNEVHHAS
+202 SSQNNEVHHVS
-213 VVGNTANKSS
+213 VLGNNTSKSTN
-223 DTIRHAST
+223 DTTHEST
-231 SRPVNNSTHTN
+231 QRPVNNSTHTSAG
-242 KELHQGNVTGNKSSN
+242 LSQGNVTENKSSN
-257 STNNTAHNTTPVK
+257 STNNTAPVK
-270 PVTPAKPVTPSKP
+270 PVTPAKPAQPAKPVTPSKP
-283 VTPTKPVDT
+283 VTPTKPV
-292 KPVIPAKPVTPS
+292 
-304 KPVTPTKPAQPAK
+304 
-317 PVTPS
+317 
-322 KPVTPAK
+322 
-329 PVNTKPAQPVTPTK
+329 NTKPAQPVTPSK
-343 PVGPAT
+343 PVEPSKPAT

-359 SKPITPTTPAKPT
+359 SKPVTPITPTTPAKPT

-378 QPAQPTKPA
+378 QPTQP
-387 ESTKPATP
+387 TKPATP
-395 NKPVQPAKPVTP
+395 NK
-407 TQPAK
+407 
-412 PVQPATPTDNNQGQR
+412 PATPTDNNQGQR

-437 WDNYMAPAGY
+437 WDNYMAPAGW
-447 QKGNITIPDSQVKT
+447 QKGNVPITDYQIKNNMPDES
-461 GDIPDGTLDATDWN
+461 TLDKIGDGD
-475 CYAAHMNL
+475 YAYMQL

-491 SSSKSEFLQDAS
+491 PQSKAEFVQDAS
-503 KLGNKYNWNNMADS
+503 KLGNEYSWNDTS
-517 NNTKYTKASIRVT
+517 EYHKATIRAT
-530 QPATNNVQI
+530 QPDNNSVRI
-539 DAVWYN
+539 DVLRYN

>member
-15 TILSGA
+15 AILSGA
-21 GLFANATQA
+21 GLFANTTQA
-30 QAATPAVHAEQVRG
+30 QAATPATHAEQVRG
-44 VLQVVDHENKGE
+44 VLKVVDHENQGE
-56 VHLYDREGHVMKQTV
+56 VHLFDRDGHVMKQTV

-122 NNAAYNR
+122 TNAAYNR

-141 GSGNVRLVNSQGN
+141 GSGNVRLVNSRGN

-161 KNSTWKVWEKADI
+161 KNSNWKVWEKADI

-202 NLQNNEVHHAS
+202 SSQNNDVHHVS
-213 VVGNTANKSS
+213 VLGSNTNKSS
-223 DTIRHAST
+223 DTVHNESAQ
-231 SRPVNNSTHTN
+231 RPVNNSAHTS
-242 KELHQGNVTGNKSSN
+242 KGVLQGNVNGSTNGN
-257 STNNTAHNTTPVK
+257 STSNTAHNTVPTK
-270 PVTPAKPVTPSKP
+270 PVTP

-292 KPVIPAKPVTPS
+292 KQAKPVD
-304 KPVTPTKPAQPAK
+304 TKPAEP
-317 PVTPS
+317 T
-322 KPVTPAK
+322 
-329 PVNTKPAQPVTPTK
+329 TPTK
-343 PVGPAT
+343 PVEPSKPTT
-349 PAKPVEPTTP
+349 PVKPVEPTTP
-359 SKPITPTTPAKPT
+359 SKPVTPTTPSKPVTPTTPTTPAKPT

-378 QPAQPTKPA
+378 QPTQPTKP
-387 ESTKPATP
+387 
-395 NKPVQPAKPVTP
+395 VQPT
-407 TQPAK
+407 
-412 PVQPATPTDNNQGQR
+412 TPTDNNQGQR

-437 WDNYMAPAGY
+437 WDNYMEPAGWE
-447 QKGNITIPDSQVKT
+447 KGNVPITDYQIKNNMPDESTRDKI
-461 GDIPDGTLDATDWN
+461 GDGDCA
-475 CYAAHMNL
+475 YMQL

-491 SSSKSEFLQDAS
+491 PQSKAEFIQDAS
-503 KLGNKYNWNNMADS
+503 KLGNEYSWNDTS
-517 NNTKYTKASIRVT
+517 EYHKATIRAT
-530 QPATNNVQI
+530 QPDNNSVRI
-539 DAVWYN
+539 DVLRYN

>member
-44 VLQVVDHENKGE
+44 VLKVVDHENHGE
-56 VHLYDREGHVMKQTV
+56 VHLYDRDGHVMKQTV

-122 NNAAYNR
+122 TNAAYNR

-141 GSGNVRLVNSQGN
+141 GSGNVRLVNNQGN

-174 NHEPM
+174 NHESM

-202 NLQNNEVHHAS
+202 SLQNNEVHHVS
-213 VVGNTANKSS
+213 ILGNNTNKSS
-223 DTIRHAST
+223 DTIHNESVQRT
-231 SRPVNNSTHTN
+231 VNNSAHTS
-242 KELHQGNVTGNKSSN
+242 KGVLQGNVNGSANGN
-257 STNNTAHNTTPVK
+257 STSNTTHNTVPVK
-270 PVTPAKPVTPSKP
+270 PVTPVTPTKPVDTKPAKPVTPSKP
-283 VTPTKPVDT
+283 VTSTKPVDT
-292 KPVIPAKPVTPS
+292 KPVE
-304 KPVTPTKPAQPAK
+304 PT
-317 PVTPS
+317 
-322 KPVTPAK
+322 
-329 PVNTKPAQPVTPTK
+329 TPTK
-343 PVGPAT
+343 PVEPSKPTT
-349 PAKPVEPTTP
+349 PNKPVEPTTP
-359 SKPITPTTPAKPT
+359 SKPVTPTTPTTPAKPT
-372 EPSKPV
+372 EPSKAV
-378 QPAQPTKPA
+378 QPTQPTKP
-387 ESTKPATP
+387 
-395 NKPVQPAKPVTP
+395 VQPT
-407 TQPAK
+407 
-412 PVQPATPTDNNQGQR
+412 TPTDNNQGQR

-437 WDNYMAPAGY
+437 WDNYMTPAGW
-447 QKGNITIPDSQVKT
+447 QKGNIPITNDIMKNGAASD
-461 GDIPDGTLDATDWN
+461 DIPWSLGRVDTA
-475 CYAAHMNL
+475 YMQL

-491 SSSKSEFLQDAS
+491 PQSKAEFIQDAT
-503 KLGNKYNWNNMADS
+503 KLGNEYSWNDTS
-517 NNTKYTKASIRVT
+517 EYHKASIRAT
-530 QPATNNVQI
+530 QPDNNSVRI
-539 DAVWYN
+539 DVLRYN

>member
-1 MNKKSLLKTALVSA
+1 MNKRSLMKTALVSA

-21 GLFANATQA
+21 GLFANSAQA
-30 QAATPAVHAEQVRG
+30 QAATPAVNAKQVRG
-44 VLQVVDHENKGE
+44 VLQVVDHENQGE
-56 VHLYDREGHVMKQTV
+56 VHLYDRDGHVMKQTV

-122 NNAAYNR
+122 TNSAYNR

-134 VATINYQ
+134 TATINYQ
-141 GSGNVRLVNSQGN
+141 GAGNVRLVNSQGN

-189 PAKYVSVSQTNTK
+189 PAKYVSVSQPNTT
-202 NLQNNEVHHAS
+202 S

-231 SRPVNNSTHTN
+231 SRPVNNSTHISAG
-242 KELHQGNVTGNKSSN
+242 LHQENTTGNKSSN
-257 STNNTAHNTTPVK
+257 STNNTAHNTTP
-270 PVTPAKPVTPSKP
+270 AKP
-283 VTPTKPVDT
+283 VTPTKPAET
-292 KPVIPAKPVTPS
+292 KPAKPVTPS
-304 KPVTPTKPAQPAK
+304 KPVTPTKPAETKPVQPVTPSKPSQPAK

-329 PVNTKPAQPVTPTK
+329 P
-343 PVGPAT
+343 AT
-349 PAKPVEPTTP
+349 
-359 SKPITPTTPAKPT
+359 S
-372 EPSKPV
+372 
-378 QPAQPTKPA
+378 
-387 ESTKPATP
+387 
-395 NKPVQPAKPVTP
+395 
-407 TQPAK
+407 
-412 PVQPATPTDNNQGQR
+412 TDNNQGQR
-427 LTNSQYEQIF
+427 LTNNQYEQIF
-437 WDNYMAPAGY
+437 WDKYMAPAGY

-461 GDIPDGTLDATDWN
+461 GDIPDSTLDATNWD

-491 SSSKSEFLQDAS
+491 PSSKSEFLQDAS
-503 KLGNKYNWNNMADS
+503 KLGNNYNWNNMTDS
-517 NNTKYTKASIRVT
+517 NSTKYTKASIRVT

>member
-21 GLFANATQA
+21 GLFANSAQA
-30 QAATPAVHAEQVRG
+30 QAATSATHAKQVRG
-44 VLQVVDHENKGE
+44 VLQVVDHENQGE
-56 VHLYDREGHVMKQTV
+56 VHLYDRDGHVMKQTV

-105 DWKDAKLGQ
+105 DWKAAKLGQ

-122 NNAAYNR
+122 TNAAYNR

-283 VTPTKPVDT
+283 VTPTKPAET
-292 KPVIPAKPVTPS
+292 KPAQPVTPS
-304 KPVTPTKPAQPAK
+304 KPVEPTKPATPNKPVQPVTPSKPAQPAK

-329 PVNTKPAQPVTPTK
+329 PAQ
-343 PVGPAT
+343 
-349 PAKPVEPTTP
+349 
-359 SKPITPTTPAKPT
+359 
-372 EPSKPV
+372 
-378 QPAQPTKPA
+378 
-387 ESTKPATP
+387 
-395 NKPVQPAKPVTP
+395 
-407 TQPAK
+407 
-412 PVQPATPTDNNQGQR
+412 PVQPATPVNNSKQALTTGQM
-427 LTNSQYEQIF
+427 EQVF
-437 WDNYMAPAGY
+437 WDRYMAPAGY
-447 QKGNITIPDSQVKT
+447 QKGNIPITNDIMKNGSASD
-461 GDIPDGTLDATDWN
+461 DIPWSVGDAHTAYMTLHN
-475 CYAAHMNL
+475 YH
-483 YNGNYVNT
+483 YVNT
-491 SSSKSEFLQDAS
+491 NASKNEFLQDTKETADQYGWNDMTNS
-503 KLGNKYNWNNMADS
+503 DGQKYQ
-517 NNTKYTKASIRVT
+517 KASIRVT
-530 QPATNNVQI
+530 QSSPNDI
-539 DAVWYN
+539 RMDALWYN